1 MFHHLPKRCVA
12 LIASALA
19 LLTVALPAAVSARAW
34 PANDEA
40 SIFSRRYRGQ
50 DETGDSSGGGGG
62 GGGSSHGGGSSESGG
77 GSSSG
82 GSHGESG
89 GSSGD
94 SGGDHGGSSSG
105 GEDKVEKPKT
115 KSAGGDSDKDDRF

>member
-62 GGGSSHGGGSSESGG
+62 GGSGHGGGSSESGG